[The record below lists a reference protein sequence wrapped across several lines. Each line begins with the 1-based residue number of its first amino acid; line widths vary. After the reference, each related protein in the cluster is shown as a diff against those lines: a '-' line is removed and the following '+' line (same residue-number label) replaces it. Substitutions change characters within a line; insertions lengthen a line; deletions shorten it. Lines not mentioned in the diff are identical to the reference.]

1 MCTSFLIKDI
11 LSENPEIQNDYSKIV
26 QPNEPLPQDRDTLQ
40 DVDEEP
46 ATQCEISD
54 VMLLQSNLTEFKEM
68 CKGLAQDKV
77 KRLKKRRR
85 TLKNRKYQ
93 ELSRIR
99 KTMEIKKLYEEV
111 AELRQRISMQQESS
125 VSGNA
130 IVISCS

>member
-11 LSENPEIQNDYSKIV
+11 LFENQEIQNDYSKIV

-40 DVDEEP
+40 EVDGEP

-68 CKGLAQDKV
+68 CKGLVQDKV

-93 ELSRIR
+93 KLSRIR
-99 KTMEIKKLYEEV
+99 KTTEIKKLYEEV
-111 AELRQRISMQQESS
+111 AELRQRISMQQ
-125 VSGNA
+125 
-130 IVISCS
+130 